1 MTESDS
7 CGNFVAHPLYV
18 SNSRH
23 ADDFLVESRFS
34 ANLPASASA
43 RVPYA
48 GNDKNSGV
56 KTVSGA
62 GAITGSCLSAVS
74 RTDTSGSI
82 GMKSVNPSG
91 WKYASG

>member
-1 MTESDS
+1 
-7 CGNFVAHPLYV
+7 LYV

-23 ADDFLVESRFS
+23 ADDFFVEARFS
-34 ANLPASASA
+34 SNLPTSASA
-43 RVPYA
+43 KVPYA
-48 GNDKNSGV
+48 GNDKNSAL
-56 KTVSGA
+56 KTVGA